1 MKTTKTAATVFFSR
15 AMMAG
20 AFALIL
26 GLMLTQGAAARP
38 NTGHK
43 TIGERAQAQKD
54 LCDVSGGSFESTNYY
69 GSYTNG
75 HQLIKTVTTC
85 TGGENPQT
93 CTNTK
98 TDTTC
103 TPGLIIQPKGPLDGI
118 SVDESQIS
126 GVDPGPAPQDPLGGI
141 AVDESQIGGVQ
152 QSADPAPLDP
162 LPAGGT
168 ITVPVRVDRSV
179 PGSNLSPIDPLP

>member
-1 MKTTKTAATVFFSR
+1 MKTRKTAATTSLSR
-15 AMMAG
+15 IMMAG
-20 AFALIL
+20 AFALLL
-26 GLMLTQGAAARP
+26 GMMLAQGAAARP

-54 LCDVSGGSFESTNYY
+54 LCDVSGGSFESTNDY

-103 TPGLIIQPKGPLDGI
+103 TPGLVVQPKGPLDGI

-152 QSADPAPLDP
+152 QSAEPAPLDP
-162 LPAGGT
+162 LPTGGT
-168 ITVPVRVDRSV
+168 ISVPVRVDRSV
-179 PGSNLSPIDPLP
+179 PASNLSPIDPLP

>member
-103 TPGLIIQPKGPLDGI
+103 TPGLIIQPKGPL
-118 SVDESQIS
+118 
-126 GVDPGPAPQDPLGGI
+126 GGI

-179 PGSNLSPIDPLP
+179 PGSNLSPI